1 MNREGLT
8 RRLQSCN
15 ARFSIMAMLEGGN
28 EGQLRGAASSPELR
42 GFSDSHGLYCPDN
55 RTFPPAMCRPVPAV
69 PPPAAAPSS
78 SQHRR
83 AALAPLG
90 RGRTRGT
97 VRGHPGTPRVTP
109 HRVRT
114 AAPPRER
121 PRPWLASPADGAA
134 NGVARQRG
142 HSWKPGRVGLRF
154 PLPPLVGTGSVAPC
168 SAGNR
173 CYRVIMLRG
182 RSFVCWNSSSA
193 LHDGA
198 FGADWNHL
206 LSVLWQINWAFLWL
220 RGLLTFEADF
230 AHVPSHRRTQFNFLG
245 FKWSLHFQKAN
256 ERSICSGDS
265 ISAFTNRA
273 Y

>member
-1 MNREGLT
+1 MQGSLGKKIRLTEFGFVWNNSNYIPLNSKISVKSLSTVVMVLGYFPRKGQTRMNREGLT

-15 ARFSIMAMLEGGN
+15 ARFSIVAMLEGEN

-109 HRVRT
+109 HCVRT

-121 PRPWLASPADGAA
+121 PR
-134 NGVARQRG
+134 R
-142 HSWKPGRVGLRF
+142 
-154 PLPPLVGTGSVAPC
+154 
-168 SAGNR
+168 
-173 CYRVIMLRG
+173 
-182 RSFVCWNSSSA
+182 
-193 LHDGA
+193 
-198 FGADWNHL
+198 
-206 LSVLWQINWAFLWL
+206 
-220 RGLLTFEADF
+220 
-230 AHVPSHRRTQFNFLG
+230 
-245 FKWSLHFQKAN
+245 
-256 ERSICSGDS
+256 
-265 ISAFTNRA
+265 
-273 Y
+273 